1 MANAISINNVT
12 KRYQN
17 GKVTAL
23 DNVSLNIRE
32 GEIFGLIGPDG
43 AGKTTLFR
51 LMTSLLVPDNF
62 TVLPKGDY
70 QNYTSPT
77 NIGFSILSDVS
88 ASILEI
94 TDYETAKNRVK
105 NTLDA
110 ALSLEKF
117 KGHLFNW
124 YDVNTKSP
132 LEPCFVSS
140 VDSANFITALIVAR
154 EYFSGDIER
163 IIDEYL
169 KTVDFSAL
177 YDKSQNL
184 FYIGYDKRK
193 NTFSGHYDNVVSE
206 SRLLSYLGVCFGMPP
221 ASWEKLS
228 RKFARNLGNYLL
240 SYSGTTFEYK
250 MPDLFLDVPKGGL
263 FDKTSKIAA
272 KIIKNTK
279 KCGIFGISESGYF
292 DLDAANNFRYYAFG
306 VKEISVRG
314 EETSFVFSPYSTY
327 LLMDN
332 LKGKAIKN
340 LKRFEKFEMLG
351 DFGLYEALDARG
363 AIRIVPEFMAHHL
376 GMSMVAVANYL
387 KDGAVKKL
395 FSNADVVKSAEIL
408 LSEKQ
413 NESKVKN
420 VRRTKFSKG
429 DDFSDFSRG
438 ITPGAVPFSAILSG
452 SDYAVTISDGGEGYS
467 TRRGVLVNRFLKN
480 IDDVSGGFFF
490 VTDENGKTITPTFA
504 PFYENKEYKTTF
516 ETGKVRFENASDNVS
531 A

>member
-1 MANAISINNVT
+1 M
-12 KRYQN
+12 
-17 GKVTAL
+17 
-23 DNVSLNIRE
+23 
-32 GEIFGLIGPDG
+32 
-43 AGKTTLFR
+43 
-51 LMTSLLVPDNF
+51 
-62 TVLPKGDY
+62 
-70 QNYTSPT
+70 
-77 NIGFSILSDVS
+77 
-88 ASILEI
+88 
-94 TDYETAKNRVK
+94 
-105 NTLDA
+105 
-110 ALSLEKF
+110 
-117 KGHLFNW
+117 
-124 YDVNTKSP
+124 
-132 LEPCFVSS
+132 
-140 VDSANFITALIVAR
+140 
-154 EYFSGDIER
+154 
-163 IIDEYL
+163 
-169 KTVDFSAL
+169 

-279 KCGIFGISESGYF
+279 KCGLFGISESGYF

-314 EETSFVFSPYSTY
+314 EETSCVFSPYSTY
-327 LLMDN
+327 LLMEN

-420 VRRTKFSKG
+420 VRRTKFLKG

-438 ITPGAVPFSAILSG
+438 ITPGAFPFSAILSG
-452 SDYAVTISDGGEGYS
+452 SDYTVTISDGGEGYS
-467 TRRGVLVNRFLKN
+467 TWRGVLVNRFSKN

-516 ETGKVRFENASDNVS
+516 ETGKVRFENASDNVCAEVYAPYVFRAKS
-531 A
+531 GGCILKTTGKKRKSITSYFTKTLR

>member
-1 MANAISINNVT
+1 MYKYFTSVKTRLYPTISPCCRKGIIRTIPRRRISGFRYFPTCRQAFLKSPTT
-12 KRYQN
+12 KRQ
-17 GKVTAL
+17 KQ
-23 DNVSLNIRE
+23 
-32 GEIFGLIGPDG
+32 GE
-43 AGKTTLFR
+43 
-51 LMTSLLVPDNF
+51 
-62 TVLPKGDY
+62 
-70 QNYTSPT
+70 
-77 NIGFSILSDVS
+77 
-88 ASILEI
+88 
-94 TDYETAKNRVK
+94 
-105 NTLDA
+105 NTLNA

-117 KGHLFNW
+117 RGHLFNW

-154 EYFSGDIER
+154 EYFSGDIKR
-163 IIDEYL
+163 AVDEYL

-177 YDKSQNL
+177 YDKSRDL

-250 MPDLFLDVPKGGL
+250 MPDIFLDVPKGGL

-306 VKEISVRG
+306 VKEISMRG

-327 LLMDN
+327 LLMEN

-429 DDFSDFSRG
+429 DGFSDFSRG
-438 ITPGAVPFSAILSG
+438 ITPGAFPFSAILSG

-467 TRRGVLVNRFLKN
+467 TRRGVLVNRFSKN

-516 ETGKVRFENASDNVS
+516 ETGKVRFENASDNVCAEVYAPYVFRAKS
-531 A
+531 GGCILKTAGKKRKVSRRILRRPCAEFCK